1 MRYYLVAGES
11 SGDLHGANLMKSI
24 LKADPQAQFRFFGG
38 DKMKNVGGELVSH
51 YRERAFMGIWDVL
64 KNIRKI
70 SKYIR
75 LCKEDIV
82 QWKPDAVVFIDNP
95 GFNLRVAK
103 YVKKAGY
110 KTFYYIAP
118 KVWAWNQKRVFKIKE
133 RVDHLF
139 CILPFEIKFF
149 KNYGIQATYVGNP
162 LMDEISAFK
171 TNDQFKENNGI
182 TQPLVALL
190 PGSRKQEIEKILP
203 SMLSVVNQFPTYDFA
218 IACTSDFSEEYY
230 RSFTTEMSNVKLV
243 FSDTYNLL
251 KHSEAALVTSGTAT
265 LETALLGI
273 PEIVCYKT
281 NDLTYTLGK
290 RLIKVPYISLVNL
303 ILNKLAVPE
312 FIQNDLNA
320 VKLESKLKELLTRN
334 SAARNKMLENYKEL
348 RALVGGSGASD
359 QTAALICT
367 MVK

>member
-11 SGDLHGANLMKSI
+11 SGDLHGANLMKSV
-24 LKADPQAQFRFFGG
+24 LKTDPQAQFRFFGG

-51 YRERAFMGIWDVL
+51 YRDRAFMGIWDVL

-75 LCKEDIV
+75 LCKEDIA
-82 QWKPDAVVFIDNP
+82 QWKPDAVIFIDNP
-95 GFNLRVAK
+95 GFNLRVAE

-149 KNYGIQATYVGNP
+149 KNYGIEATYVGNP
-162 LMDEISAFK
+162 LMDEIAVF
-171 TNDQFKENNGI
+171 NIDDNFKEKQGI
-182 TQPLVALL
+182 TKPVVALL

-203 SMLSVVNQFPTYDFA
+203 AMLSVVNQFPAYDFA
-218 IACTSDFSEEYY
+218 IACTSDFSEDYY
-230 RSFTTEMSNVKLV
+230 RNFINEMPNIKLV

-251 KHSEAALVTSGTAT
+251 KHSVAALVTSGTAT
-265 LETALLGI
+265 LETALLGV

-281 NDLTYTLGK
+281 NGLTYMLGR

-312 FIQNDLNA
+312 FIQSDLNA
-320 VKLESKLKELLTRN
+320 VKLENKLKELLTHN
-334 SAARNKMLENYKEL
+334 SPVRNKMLDNYKEL
-348 RALVGGSGASD
+348 RALVGGAGASD
-359 QTAALICT
+359 QTAALICS
-367 MVK
+367 MLK